1 MTAGRVTVSF
11 WIFESN
17 IALEYRLKGEER
29 WQMDIVKR
37 CGNPGKISL
46 PQKRRSAA

>member
-17 IALEYRLKGEER
+17 IALEYRLGILPCNIALKEKNDGKGT
-29 WQMDIVKR
+29 
-37 CGNPGKISL
+37 S
-46 PQKRRSAA
+46 